1 MARLFTLLNISLLCA
16 CSNQAIYDN
25 LKRNQCLEK
34 TGQLECHNIEDYQEY
49 EKKRQELLKEK

>member
-1 MARLFTLLNISLLCA
+1 MAHLFTLLNIRLLCA

-34 TGQLECHNIEDYQEY
+34 TGQQECHAIEDYQEY
-49 EKKRQELLKEK
+49 EK